1 MWLLSF
7 IPDALIQWAVNLV
20 LLTGIAGVV
29 ITTLFKFF
37 IKYIPAIIPY
47 RTLIQVISLVL
58 LVAGVYLKGGLGVE
72 MEWRERVRSAEEA
85 VRLAEEKAKE
95 ANVALEAEKKKKQQV
110 ITQNKVV
117 VQEKIVEKEK
127 IINADCKINKEVIE
141 ILNDAAKNPGAKK

>member
-1 MWLLSF
+1 MWVLSF

-58 LVAGVYLKGGLGVE
+58 LVAGVYLKGGLV
-72 MEWRERVRSAEEA
+72 S
-85 VRLAEEKAKE
+85 
-95 ANVALEAEKKKKQQV
+95 
-110 ITQNKVV
+110 
-117 VQEKIVEKEK
+117 
-127 IINADCKINKEVIE
+127 
-141 ILNDAAKNPGAKK
+141 